1 MMAVKDSETISTKEA
16 TISMVYK
23 RSQRCKFYNSWK
35 EKIMHGQLL
44 RDLSGKDSVQSWK
57 RAKNSDLNGGKDAL
71 ICSAQDQAIDEDQS
85 QILYRQDQ

>member
-1 MMAVKDSETISTKEA
+1 
-16 TISMVYK
+16 
-23 RSQRCKFYNSWK
+23 
-35 EKIMHGQLL
+35 MHGQLL